1 MPRIYL
7 SGRGGLVGLHCRT
20 MNDDQCDGSHNY
32 SLFHAGLNEE
42 RCDHKG
48 YQRPNELQGLSN
60 FYSIDLHKTCKFKI
74 IIHFL
79 SFLRPDGSKR
89 AELERAQRKKQR
101 NIHPLQGLTLST
113 SVATRKSLSKL
124 SSSLAA
130 PSVPPMGRMQLTSG
144 ENRPPSKFLRP
155 DGSKQAEL
163 ERW

>member
-1 MPRIYL
+1 VVADTQLPVVILAMPRIYL

-79 SFLRPDGSKR
+79 SL
-89 AELERAQRKKQR
+89 AQRKKQR

-130 PSVPPMGRMQLTSG
+130 PSVPPIWGG
-144 ENRPPSKFLRP
+144 CN
-155 DGSKQAEL
+155 
-163 ERW
+163 